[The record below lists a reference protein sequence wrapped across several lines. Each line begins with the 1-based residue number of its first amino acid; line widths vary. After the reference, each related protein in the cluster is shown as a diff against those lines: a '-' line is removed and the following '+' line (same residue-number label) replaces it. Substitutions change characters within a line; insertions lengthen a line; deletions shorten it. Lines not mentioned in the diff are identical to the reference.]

1 MRFVQRRVERKGLRP
16 RVAASVIATCWV
28 IAIVVLG
35 IVEHLIDRDSFG
47 TIWDGMWWATQ
58 TVTTVGYG
66 DIVPQQT
73 GGQVVAAVLMIL
85 SLSFFAVIT
94 GAITSM
100 FVTAA
105 QARRG
110 VSDPLAGGV
119 GQLLAEIAAL
129 REQVARLESDRGQ
142 GPSG

>member
-1 MRFVQRRVERKGLRP
+1 MRFVQRRVEKKGLRP
-16 RVAASVIATCWV
+16 RVAASVIAVCWV

-35 IVEHLIDRDSFG
+35 IVEHLIDRESFA

-110 VSDPLAGGV
+110 TEDPLAGGV
-119 GQLLAEIAAL
+119 AHLTTEIAAL
-129 REQVARLESDRGQ
+129 REQVARLEASRGR